1 MEVVRPRTG
10 CEVLVTIHGTA
21 SLEPRMDIHDNAR
34 TAYSDEAGRYSD
46 LKPATSAITWVV
58 DEFPA

>member
-1 MEVVRPRTG
+1 
-10 CEVLVTIHGTA
+10 
-21 SLEPRMDIHDNAR
+21 MDIHDNAR